1 MLGRHQSDL
10 DTPALC
16 IDLDVM
22 EANMQAMADLLRER
36 NKQWRPHVKCH
47 KLPVIA
53 HRELRLGAI
62 GVTSAKVSEAEV
74 FIQNGVPD
82 VLIANM
88 IIGEAKHLRVAAMCR
103 QGRPIVACDHYAQAE
118 ALSAVCQRQGVR
130 CRVILEVDIG
140 LNRVGIRPGP
150 DTRKLAQGIAQ
161 LPGVELVGIMGYEGH
176 LLTEQ
181 DAELKRSRIMSS
193 LNILQ
198 EQRDQMLADGLCCD
212 IVSAGGTGSYQISS
226 EHPGVTELQAGGG
239 IFGDP
244 FYRERCGVQGLQS
257 AIKIIASVASRPA
270 LERAI
275 LDMGRKTVHP
285 DIFPPSVVRT
295 ATGRPLPDVEV
306 QQLSAEHMSLVLG
319 PESQDLV
326 IGDKVEVIPGYSDH
340 TTVLHDCFYGLRNGL
355 VECIWPIQGRGKLQ

>member
-1 MLGRHQSDL
+1 MIGRHQSEL

-22 EANMQAMADLLRER
+22 EANMQAMAEFLKER

-47 KLPVIA
+47 KVPAIS
-53 HRELRLGAI
+53 HRQLRLGAI

-88 IIGEAKHLRVAAMCR
+88 IAGEAKYLRIAGMCR
-103 QGRPIVACDHYAQAE
+103 QGSPIVACDHFAQAE
-118 ALSAVCQRQGVR
+118 ALSAVCMRQGVR
-130 CRVILEVDIG
+130 CRVIIEVNIG

-150 DTRKLAQGIAQ
+150 DARTLAQGIGQ

-176 LLTEQ
+176 LLTVPDLE
-181 DAELKRSRIMSS
+181 EKRAKIFSALS
-193 LNILQ
+193 LLE
-198 EQRDQMLADGLCCD
+198 EQRDAMTADGLNCE
-212 IVSAGGTGSYQISS
+212 IVSAGGTGSYQITAD
-226 EHPGVTELQAGGG
+226 HPAVTELQAGGG

-244 FYRERCGVQGLQS
+244 HYLDRCQVEGLRPVV
-257 AIKIIASVASRPA
+257 KVIATVASRPQ
-270 LERAI
+270 LDRAI
-275 LDMGRKTVHP
+275 LDIGRKTVHP
-285 DIFPPSVVRT
+285 DIYSPAIFRT
-295 ATGRPLPDVEV
+295 ATGRELADVTV
-306 QQLSAEHMSLVLG
+306 GPLSAEHTNLELG
-319 PESQDLV
+319 PDSQDLV

-340 TTVLHDCFYGLRNGL
+340 TTVLHDRFHGLRNGY